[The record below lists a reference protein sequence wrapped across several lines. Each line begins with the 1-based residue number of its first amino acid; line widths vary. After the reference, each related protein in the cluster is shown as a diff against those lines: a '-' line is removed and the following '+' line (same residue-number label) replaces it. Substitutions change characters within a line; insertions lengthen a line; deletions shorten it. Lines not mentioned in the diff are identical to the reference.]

1 MTAVPPCKDC
11 AARYVGCHGRHEDGR
26 PRCESY
32 GVYETAKAAEDA
44 QRQELIRERE
54 IDRYQR
60 RHLNELSVQAGKKHR
75 NRRRK

>member
-26 PRCESY
+26 
-32 GVYETAKAAEDA
+32 
-44 QRQELIRERE
+44 RQALIRERE

-60 RHLNELSVQAGKKHR
+60 RHLSELSVQADKKHR